1 MKRITNKIC
10 AVLLSGIFMV
20 MTGVNVNAAEQEY
33 PPAEA
38 VFPKRKCCKLRI
50 RLRIHQFIMIRMQ
63 REIFH

>member
-38 VFPKRKCCKLRI
+38 VFPEENVMKSNLG
-50 RLRIHQFIMIRMQ
+50 
-63 REIFH
+63 